1 MPQRNGPRSHRG
13 RSAVARKVLTSAG
26 SSNGM
31 MSQKEFTASDGTVH
45 KGYFG
50 GMKKGGSAP
59 SATGF
64 MIPSGR
70 GNVIATAATK
80 SNFLF
85 RFKTGPGGSP
95 YGYGPHA

>member
-13 RSAVARKVLTSAG
+13 RSAVARKVLMSAG
-26 SSNGM
+26 SSNAI
-31 MSQKEFTASDGTVH
+31 MSQKLFTASDGTVH

-70 GNVIATAATK
+70 RNLIAAPALK

-85 RFKTGPGGSP
+85 RFKTNPGASP
-95 YGYGPHA
+95 YGFGPHA